1 MGKKGPEA
9 KKDVYKYKN
18 GIYLCRWEPVFALAV
33 SQHNPTTVVL
43 TRSKKKRAAALL
55 QDAFSPPQINYFLEE
70 TQLNGARN
78 IRGLAVR
85 CVKWLSW
92 L

>member
-1 MGKKGPEA
+1 MCINIKTA
-9 KKDVYKYKN
+9 YICVADS
-18 GIYLCRWEPVFALAV
+18 LFALAV
-33 SQHNPTTVVL
+33 SQHNHTTVVL

-55 QDAFSPPQINYFLEE
+55 QDAFSPQQINYFLEE

-78 IRGLAVR
+78 IRGLTVL